1 MLNQAI
7 VVGRVSNYDLIEG
20 SVTIAISRS
29 FKNQNGEYEYDY
41 IPVKLWKGVGS
52 QLSLINIGDII
63 GIKGRLERTGVEIKV
78 IGEKVTFLAPG
89 KNGEVTNENE
99 STTNDTR
106 TNWFN

>member
-7 VVGRVSNYDLIEG
+7 VVGRVSNYDTITRE
-20 SVTIAISRS
+20 VTIAVPRTY
-29 FKNQNGEYEYDY
+29 KNTEGEYETDY
-41 IPVKLWKGVGS
+41 IPFKLWGTMANQMDLVK
-52 QLSLINIGDII
+52 IGDII

-106 TNWFN
+106 TN